1 MVKMRMMGEKA
12 AGSDRGE
19 ETGAEHGHS
28 TEGQVVPAESPSVC
42 ASFDIMVPC
51 AFLLSITSRM
61 TMISLLTVGRWEEE
75 CRLGSHCSP

>member
-12 AGSDRGE
+12 AGSDGGE

-42 ASFDIMVPC
+42 ASFDIMLVC
-51 AFLLSITSRM
+51 YILHQ
-61 TMISLLTVGRWEEE
+61 E
-75 CRLGSHCSP
+75 